1 MIGRSPI
8 HVRRDGRRRAAALIA
23 VLAVCGLQA
32 TSAQVAAP
40 ATEALRQQLE
50 QRFEIL
56 PLRSGVAL
64 RPRSPASAV
73 RWVEV
78 ADGTIALDGRVAT
91 GDEVRDRLGEDAPLV
106 IQLSYL
112 DAAARQSLF
121 APQPEVR
128 ERPTESGADAAVA
141 SSRRARERSGDR
153 VRVPGSVTVEADE
166 LVAGDVVAIGGSAR
180 VFGEV
185 TGDVVAVGGSV
196 ELGPAAVVGRD
207 VTVIGGLLQRAPGA
221 RIGGETHE
229 IGVGVLDLEGWQER
243 VPWGRL
249 ASDWAVGSTVALFF
263 TLTRVAILCLLAAM
277 IVLLGREQ
285 VELVGARA
293 AAEPLKAGVIGVFS
307 QLLFLPLLIVTIVV
321 LVVTIIGIPL
331 LLLIPFAVLALGIVA
346 LVGFTA
352 VAYHLGRLLAARFGW
367 EAQGAPLATVVGI
380 VALLSP
386 AILARLVALAGPL
399 FPMTFGLGLVG
410 TVAEYLA
417 WTVGFGAVA
426 LARFGGPPPVSS
438 PSSA

>member
-8 HVRRDGRRRAAALIA
+8 RIRPASASRVAALMA
-23 VLAVCGLQA
+23 VLVVCGLQST

-50 QRFEIL
+50 QRFEVL
-56 PLRSGVAL
+56 PLRDGVAL
-64 RPRSPASAV
+64 RPRSPAPGV
-73 RWVEV
+73 RSIEV
-78 ADGTIALDGRVAT
+78 ADGTVAINGRVVT
-91 GDEVRDRLGEDAPLV
+91 GAEVRETLGEDALLV

-112 DAAARQSLF
+112 DAATRRSLF
-121 APQPEVR
+121 GDASAASAP
-128 ERPTESGADAAVA
+128 PTPSVALEPPAAPRTRR
-141 SSRRARERSGDR
+141 SRDR

-166 LVAGDVVAIGGSAR
+166 LVSGDVVAVGGSAR
-180 VFGEV
+180 VYGEV

-196 ELGPAAVVGRD
+196 ELGPSAVVGRD
-207 VTVIGGLLQRAPGA
+207 VTVIGGSLQRAPGSQ
-221 RIGGETHE
+221 IGGETHE
-229 IGVGVLDLEGWQER
+229 IGVGALDLEGWEAR

-249 ASDWAVGSTVALFF
+249 AKDWAVGSAVALFF

-277 IVLLGREQ
+277 IVLVGREQ
-285 VELVGARA
+285 VELIGARA

-321 LVVTIIGIPL
+321 LIVTIIGIPL

-352 VAYHLGRLLAARFGW
+352 VAHYVGRLLAARFGW
-367 EAQGAPLATVVGI
+367 EARGAHVATVVGI
-380 VALLSP
+380 IALLSP

-399 FPMTFGLGLVG
+399 FPMTFGLRLVG

-426 LARFGGPPPVSS
+426 LARFGGPLRASS
-438 PSSA
+438 PQTE

>member
-1 MIGRSPI
+1 MIGRSQV
-8 HVRRDGRRRAAALIA
+8 HVRRAGPRRAAALMA
-23 VLAVCGLQA
+23 VLAVCGLQT

-50 QRFEIL
+50 QRFEVL
-56 PLRSGVAL
+56 PLREGVAL
-64 RPRSPASAV
+64 RPRSPASGV
-73 RWVEV
+73 RSIEV
-78 ADGTIALDGRVAT
+78 ADGTIAIDGRVAT
-91 GDEVRDRLGEDAPLV
+91 GGEVRDRLGEDAPLV

-112 DAAARQSLF
+112 DAAARRSLF
-121 APQPEVR
+121 GDAGAVSAP
-128 ERPTESGADAAVA
+128 PTPSAALEPPA
-141 SSRRARERSGDR
+141 APRSRRSGDR

-166 LVAGDVVAIGGSAR
+166 LIAGDVVAIGGSAR

-196 ELGPAAVVGRD
+196 ELGPTAVVGRD
-207 VTVIGGLLQRAPGA
+207 VTVIGGSLQRAPGA

-229 IGVGVLDLEGWQER
+229 IGAGLSLDGWQAR

-249 ASDWAVGSTVALFF
+249 ASDWAVGSGVALFF

-277 IVLLGREQ
+277 VVLLGREQ

-352 VAYHLGRLLAARFGW
+352 VAYFVGRLLGARFGW
-367 EAQGAPLATVVGI
+367 EAQGAPVATVVGI

-410 TVAEYLA
+410 TIAEYLA
-417 WTVGFGAVA
+417 WTIGFGAVA
-426 LARFGGPPPVSS
+426 LARFGGPLPTSASSS
-438 PSSA
+438 PSPA